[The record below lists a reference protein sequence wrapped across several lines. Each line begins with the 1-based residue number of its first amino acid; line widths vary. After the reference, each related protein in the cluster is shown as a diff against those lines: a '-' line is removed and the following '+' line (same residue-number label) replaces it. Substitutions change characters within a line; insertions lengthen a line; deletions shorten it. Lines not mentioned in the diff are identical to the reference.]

1 MSSRGNI
8 AGNPVLIGAA
18 TVLVILVAVFL
29 SYNANQ
35 GLPFVPSYKLTAE
48 TPSAANLVRGNEV
61 RIGGTRVGAVDSIEV
76 ERRDDGTSIALL
88 GLKLER
94 SVDPLPTDSTIL
106 IRPRS
111 ALGLKYVEI
120 TRGTSDEGWADGD
133 TIPLAQ
139 ATPDPVEFDDFTN
152 MFDDATRDASQT
164 NLKEFG
170 DALAGRGASINQAIG
185 AFKPLLEDIIPV
197 ARNLSD
203 PETGLTRL
211 IVELSDAARI
221 VAPAAETQAQLFVN
235 LDATFGALREVAR
248 PYIQESISEGP
259 ATLDAAIESFE
270 VQQPFLA
277 NTEALF
283 RDLQPGTASLVSTAG
298 SLADALEV
306 GTPTL
311 LRYPAFNDRLASLL
325 EEVADF
331 SENPLVPRG
340 IKRLTETA
348 TSLKPTLA
356 QLTPAQTTCNYLA
369 LWFRNVASLLSEGD
383 NNGTWQ
389 RFMIVATPTGPNNE
403 GGLASA
409 PANGP
414 TLDNH
419 LHSNPYPNT
428 ASPGQPNE
436 CEAGNEPY
444 IAGRTVIGNPPG
456 TQQAATER
464 ESAR

>member
-1 MSSRGNI
+1 MSPRGNI

-35 GLPFVPSYKLTAE
+35 GLPFVPAYKLTAE

-61 RIGGTRVGAVDSIEV
+61 RIGGTRVGSVDSIGV
-76 ERRDDGTSIALL
+76 ERRDDGTSIAVL

-94 SVDPLPTDSTIL
+94 SVDPLPKDSTVL

-203 PETGLTRL
+203 PETDLTRL

-259 ATLDAAIESFE
+259 ATLDAAIESFQ

-283 RDLQPGTASLVSTAG
+283 RDLQPGAASLVSTAG

-311 LRYPAFNDRLASLL
+311 RRYPAFNDRLASLL

-409 PANGP
+409 PADGP

-428 ASPGQPNE
+428 ASPGQPDE

-456 TQQAATER
+456 RQQAATER